1 MSKSRIKIGCC
12 VILLGTSTLG
22 WAQQREKDVPLM
34 RPDERETV
42 NNQSDEFNRALED
55 VIRDA
60 AASTVRIWGS
70 GGRRGGGF
78 LAYGTVVGDGTQVL
92 TKWSEVSRWADNL
105 QVQPDGRTGFAA
117 TVEGVYTDEDL
128 VLLKLGKGGRVN
140 EVGKTERVS
149 PKLVPAKFFPSDLPL
164 GKFITAPQ
172 PSGKPGAFGV
182 VSVLERNLRETDQAH
197 LGVMADGKYS
207 GEGVRIASVQP
218 EFGAAEAGLREGDV
232 ILEVDKRRI
241 SGLLELKNAL
251 SSKHPGDKVTILID
265 SAGKERSVEV
275 TLSNRPVFG
284 QFSGGRL
291 NQMEIMGGPVSRVRS
306 GFSRVVQS
314 DMQIQKD
321 QIGGPV
327 VDLEG
332 RIVGIT
338 IARADRT
345 RTYVMGSEAVMDLLK
360 TDYDTLEE
368 AVAKLEEKQ
377 QLLAKQQRL
386 MMPKMAPHG
395 KKPKNLDDMKH
406 HLDDTERLLGRL
418 DSELEELAEP

>member
-1 MSKSRIKIGCC
+1 MKKRRIRATCC
-12 VILLGTSTLG
+12 VILLGVSTLG
-22 WAQQREKDVPLM
+22 SAQQREKDVPLM

-42 NNQSDEFNRALED
+42 NDQSADFNRALES
-55 VIRDA
+55 VIQEG

-78 LAYGTVVGDGTQVL
+78 LAYGTVVGDGTEVL
-92 TKWSEVSRWADNL
+92 TKWSEISRWANEL
-105 QVQPDGRTGFAA
+105 QVQPNGRRGFAA
-117 TVEGVYTDEDL
+117 SVKGVYTDEDL
-128 VLLKLGKGGRVN
+128 ALLKMGETGPPDRNGRI
-140 EVGKTERVS
+140 EKIS
-149 PKLVPAKFFPSDLPL
+149 YKLKPAKFHPSDLPL
-164 GKFITAPQ
+164 GKFLTAPQ

-197 LGVMADGKYS
+197 LGIMADPEYS
-207 GEGVRIASVQP
+207 GEGVKIADVQL
-218 EFGAAEAGLREGDV
+218 EFGAAEAGLRSGDV
-232 ILEVDKRRI
+232 ILEVDKRKI
-241 SGLLELKNAL
+241 SGLQELKNAL

-275 TLSNRPVFG
+275 MLSNRPVMG

-291 NQMEIMGGPVSRVRS
+291 NQMEVMGGAVSKVRE

-327 VDLEG
+327 VDLDG
-332 RIVGIT
+332 HVVGIT
-338 IARADRT
+338 VARADRT

-360 TDYDTLEE
+360 TEYDTVDE
-368 AVAKLEEKQ
+368 AVAKLAEKEQ
-377 QLLAKQQRL
+377 MLAQQQRA
-386 MMPKMAPHG
+386 MMPKMPPHG
-395 KKPKNLDDMKH
+395 SKPRDLDDMKR

-418 DSELEELAEP
+418 DFELEELGER